1 MKTMNNTKI
10 TSGLVTAF
18 LVLAIFAG
26 IASAVVGTTGGS
38 DLFDELQPL
47 VDVYN
52 DNVGDIPLMTSLI
65 GEERINGEIAL
76 NDGSVLSIAITT
88 DKDAKITSFEEGE
101 ISDPTMRVSTNE
113 DTIRSIINSSD
124 PVSAFLDALDAGTIT
139 YESDSALQDFGIQ
152 VALWVAGLFM

>member
-1 MKTMNNTKI
+1 MKTMDKI
-10 TSGLVTAF
+10 KATSTVFTAF

-26 IASAVVGTTGGS
+26 IAPSVVGTNGGTT
-38 DLFDELQPL
+38 LFDELQPL

-52 DNVGDIPLMTSLI
+52 NNVGDIPFMTSLI
-65 GEERINGEIAL
+65 GEERINGEITL
-76 NDGSVLSIAITT
+76 NDGSVLSLAITT
-88 DKDAKITSFEEGE
+88 DNDAKITSFEQGE
-101 ISDPTMRVSTNE
+101 ISDPTMRVSTDEN
-113 DTIRSIINSSD
+113 TIRSIMSSSD